1 MIKHIITILLV
12 FFSVNS
18 IYSQSRVYQGKVIFN
33 LDFEPVIFADIF
45 INDSIKIGRTGMD
58 GCFQFETSLPIEKLT
73 FRYVGMEEAELKLS
87 ENCNHIELIM
97 IDDPHQCFITLRK
110 INKQRRKKYKNLP
123 KLHKKAYEKG
133 IFQSPEACY
142 IQEFHEY

>member
-58 GCFQFETSLPIEKLT
+58 GCFQFETSLPIEKLS